1 MFTPDE
7 VAMLGKVFEAV
18 LRTLGLVNR
27 EDPKAEMV
35 AKKLVELATA
45 GMRDP
50 ARLEALTV
58 HAFGEP
64 FPF

>member
-1 MFTPDE
+1 
-7 VAMLGKVFEAV
+7 MLGKVFEAV

-35 AKKLVELATA
+35 AKKLVEFATA
-45 GMRDP
+45 GTRDP

-58 HAFGEP
+58 DAFSEP
-64 FPF
+64 FRPSGV